1 MNERVYNNVKI
12 EDLNQISRD
21 VLDIVHSKNFE
32 ENKSV
37 VIYLNGVMGAG
48 KTTFAKAFAAELG
61 VTEDVQSP
69 TFTIMREYQIDK
81 SSNNTE
87 EININ
92 IENKEDAKDKNE
104 NSIKNN
110 FDTLLHIDAY
120 RFEDKKEGDILNL
133 KSRIG
138 HNKNDQEKNKETQR
152 NIILIEWAENMYA
165 PNADIEI
172 NIEKIKNQNGD
183 NLEEE
188 RNIFVKINSQHKN

>member
-1 MNERVYNNVKI
+1 MNERAYNNVKI
-12 EDLNQISRD
+12 ENLNQISRD
-21 VLDIVHSKNFE
+21 ILDIIYSKNFE

-81 SSNNTE
+81 SSNKTE

-92 IENKEDAKDKNE
+92 IENKEDAKDEKE

-120 RFEDKKEGDILNL
+120 RFEDRKEGDILNL
-133 KSRIG
+133 KSRMNSG
-138 HNKNDQEKNKETQR
+138 R

-172 NIEKIKNQNGD
+172 NIEKIKDQNGD
-183 NLEEE
+183 SSEEE
-188 RNIFVKINSQHKN
+188 RSIFIKVNSQHKN